1 MHSTRLIIPSDSICD
16 QCAFKQVEVLQES
29 KNMVP
34 DCQRRLERAIADLKA
49 TIVRTQWFTEL
60 VSYAILL
67 YHTCRG
73 TVVNLRTLR
82 YIQLLLNNWKQY
94 FLHRPIGDQNNSI
107 LIVRDVCIIMFSQV
121 CIFCTEQIKYLTDTE
136 THKFWWVYW

>member
-1 MHSTRLIIPSDSICD
+1 
-16 QCAFKQVEVLQES
+16 
-29 KNMVP
+29 MVP

-49 TIVRTQWFTEL
+49 AIVRTQWFTEL

-67 YHTCRG
+67 YHTCRR

-94 FLHRPIGDQNNSI
+94 LPHRPIGDQNNSI

-121 CIFCTEQIKYLTDTE
+121 CIFCTEANQIFNRHRNT
-136 THKFWWVYW
+136 